1 MLLSR
6 HRALREGEGPE
17 AIQQQRVCVCGKLFA
32 MFEID
37 LIALRGVKEQAE
49 LVPCLCVV
57 WL

>member
-1 MLLSR
+1 MKVRGLKQSSSSVC
-6 HRALREGEGPE
+6 
-17 AIQQQRVCVCGKLFA
+17 VCVCGKLFA